1 MERREPSRFGRG
13 ATDQIEMRIEGT
25 VVSKGTQEFLD
36 TAEYGRGYDAPHPPA
51 VEAEDV
57 AVFTKTLEFPI
68 LEVVP

>member
-1 MERREPSRFGRG
+1 
-13 ATDQIEMRIEGT
+13 MRIEGT